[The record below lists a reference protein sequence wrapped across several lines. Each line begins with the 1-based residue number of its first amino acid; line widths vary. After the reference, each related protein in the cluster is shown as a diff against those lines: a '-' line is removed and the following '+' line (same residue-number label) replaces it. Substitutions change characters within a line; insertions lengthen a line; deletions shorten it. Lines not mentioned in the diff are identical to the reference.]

1 MEGVNYFLSDKLNQD
16 PVEEHF
22 SRHRTRGG
30 GVDNPTLEQYML
42 MERKLVVAK
51 SELVVSLRGN
61 TRGRLKNKT
70 VVDVTDER
78 TLPKKKKKIENKLL

>member
-1 MEGVNYFLSDKLNQD
+1 MEGVSYFLSDKLNQD

-51 SELVVSLRGN
+51 SDLVVSLRGN
-61 TRGRLKNKT
+61 TRGRLKNKA

-78 TLPKKKKKIENKLL
+78 TLPKKKKKKTEK